1 MAAAEGE
8 VTAISFDD
16 FDEVWEEEDAPA
28 VPSPGRIEEI
38 ENKKTEVELTRIT
51 RVRDADF
58 TRIGVLGVG
67 SFGKVVLAKQK
78 ATGDLYALKFVS
90 LARLQDRKQFDRAL
104 DERAILATLEHPH
117 VVKLHFAF
125 RVKGHAV
132 LGFEYCAG
140 GELFHHL
147 CKKRVLDAKATAF
160 YGAEI
165 ALALQCAHEAGVVYR
180 DVKPENC
187 FLDHRGHLKLGD
199 FGLARAGV
207 TSPFRG
213 AHSVCGTPEYM
224 APDVLARKPSGYGTA
239 VDWWGLGVCCYEL
252 LTGLP
257 AWYTSDRRKLFD
269 RIRSAPLR
277 LPPSVPPEAGAC
289 VAALLR
295 RHPKQRLCALNG
307 ADELRGE
314 AFFASVDFDA
324 LVLGALDPPI
334 QPCSRLSR
342 PAHRAN
348 FDGRFT
354 TLPVDTPVE
363 GPDPAF
369 LDGDDALATGWEFVR
384 PEPV

>member
-1 MAAAEGE
+1 M
-8 VTAISFDD
+8 
-16 FDEVWEEEDAPA
+16 
-28 VPSPGRIEEI
+28 
-38 ENKKTEVELTRIT
+38 
-51 RVRDADF
+51 
-58 TRIGVLGVG
+58 
-67 SFGKVVLAKQK
+67 
-78 ATGDLYALKFVS
+78 
-90 LARLQDRKQFDRAL
+90 QDRKQFDRAL

-295 RHPKQRLCALNG
+295 RHPKQRL
-307 ADELRGE
+307 
-314 AFFASVDFDA
+314 
-324 LVLGALDPPI
+324 
-334 QPCSRLSR
+334 
-342 PAHRAN
+342 
-348 FDGRFT
+348 
-354 TLPVDTPVE
+354 
-363 GPDPAF
+363 
-369 LDGDDALATGWEFVR
+369 VR
-384 PEPV
+384 

>member
-1 MAAAEGE
+1 
-8 VTAISFDD
+8 
-16 FDEVWEEEDAPA
+16 
-28 VPSPGRIEEI
+28 
-38 ENKKTEVELTRIT
+38 
-51 RVRDADF
+51 
-58 TRIGVLGVG
+58 
-67 SFGKVVLAKQK
+67 
-78 ATGDLYALKFVS
+78 
-90 LARLQDRKQFDRAL
+90 
-104 DERAILATLEHPH
+104 
-117 VVKLHFAF
+117 
-125 RVKGHAV
+125 
-132 LGFEYCAG
+132 
-140 GELFHHL
+140 
-147 CKKRVLDAKATAF
+147 
-160 YGAEI
+160 
-165 ALALQCAHEAGVVYR
+165 
-180 DVKPENC
+180 
-187 FLDHRGHLKLGD
+187 
-199 FGLARAGV
+199 
-207 TSPFRG
+207 
-213 AHSVCGTPEYM
+213 M

-277 LPPSVPPEAGAC
+277 LPPSVPPDAGAC

-295 RHPKQRLCALNG
+295 RHPKQRLCAVNG

-363 GPDPAF
+363 GPDPSF

>member
-1 MAAAEGE
+1 M
-8 VTAISFDD
+8 
-16 FDEVWEEEDAPA
+16 
-28 VPSPGRIEEI
+28 
-38 ENKKTEVELTRIT
+38 
-51 RVRDADF
+51 
-58 TRIGVLGVG
+58 
-67 SFGKVVLAKQK
+67 
-78 ATGDLYALKFVS
+78 
-90 LARLQDRKQFDRAL
+90 
-104 DERAILATLEHPH
+104 
-117 VVKLHFAF
+117 
-125 RVKGHAV
+125 
-132 LGFEYCAG
+132 
-140 GELFHHL
+140 
-147 CKKRVLDAKATAF
+147 
-160 YGAEI
+160 
-165 ALALQCAHEAGVVYR
+165 ALQCAHEAGVVYR

-314 AFFASVDFDA
+314 AFLRAWILMPWCSGRWTRPSSP
-324 LVLGALDPPI
+324 VLGCRGRRTARTSTGGSRRCPSTRPSKGRTPP
-334 QPCSRLSR
+334 
-342 PAHRAN
+342 
-348 FDGRFT
+348 F
-354 TLPVDTPVE
+354 
-363 GPDPAF
+363 
-369 LDGDDALATGWEFVR
+369 
-384 PEPV
+384 